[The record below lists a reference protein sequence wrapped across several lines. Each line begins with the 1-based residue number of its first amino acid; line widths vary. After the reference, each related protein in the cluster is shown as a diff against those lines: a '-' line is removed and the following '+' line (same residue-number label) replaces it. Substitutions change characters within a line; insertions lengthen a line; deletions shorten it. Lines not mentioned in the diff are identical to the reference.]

1 MLADPLATHL
11 IAFISSSRASE
22 QDLSGRAPLLNPLPR
37 SKYLTSTW
45 LGVPQAPQVQTLSEL
60 APPLG
65 GALAVAK
72 QYQVMALKALVQK
85 LEELE

>member
-1 MLADPLATHL
+1 MT
-11 IAFISSSRASE
+11 
-22 QDLSGRAPLLNPLPR
+22 Q
-37 SKYLTSTW
+37 
-45 LGVPQAPQVQTLSEL
+45 L

-65 GALAVAK
+65 DALTVAK

>member
-1 MLADPLATHL
+1 MARKGARVEPPATL
-11 IAFISSSRASE
+11 E
-22 QDLSGRAPLLNPLPR
+22 VL
-37 SKYLTSTW
+37 LTSTW

>member
-1 MLADPLATHL
+1 M
-11 IAFISSSRASE
+11 
-22 QDLSGRAPLLNPLPR
+22 
-37 SKYLTSTW
+37 
-45 LGVPQAPQVQTLSEL
+45 QTLSEL

-65 GALAVAK
+65 DALAVAK